1 MPGSDL
7 PQNVRMI
14 FLLRLLYKRS
24 TLYVMYFAHQPS
36 CLFDLNM
43 QRALAV
49 FIALAV
55 VLVVV
60 ACPGEEHDHVHDYRK
75 REYPQVPLTPP
86 SRPLE
91 WSDVK

>member
-1 MPGSDL
+1 
-7 PQNVRMI
+7 
-14 FLLRLLYKRS
+14 
-24 TLYVMYFAHQPS
+24 
-36 CLFDLNM
+36 M

-49 FIALAV
+49 FSALAV